1 MSDISN
7 NDDGTLLLE
16 LGIEPNEDEF
26 RKATLLLEDLRGHLD
41 DFSLNIDL
49 GSLLSG
55 LRTASTVLKG
65 IVDMWNALEN
75 KALDVS
81 FSTSD
86 YLPYNISPG
95 QRQNIKNRLD
105 ESKVAAHFGVTSDN
119 VLKTLDSIISTQGSV
134 MNMGKLNDTDA
145 IALQELGNLLGN
157 VQLQGS
163 NLSGLFTDNTTSY
176 VYETITGA
184 LADAYRLAYS
194 KPEGSSERQRILQ
207 YIKKV
212 EETPFV
218 SPEVSHYISFMTE
231 PNSPDY
237 AHSGNPIY
245 RFFNSGVEDEGVYIQ
260 KLNKEGV
267 RAAANSEDLATTMS
281 EIKESVNREFVVLF
295 NMLAEGITLPI
306 TTTVQSITD
315 VMSKKKMNAA
325 PAIEAFNL
333 GGLEKFT
340 RSFQGT
346 NNLSLSSL
354 DKSTIGALASHY
366 GLSSNWVENQ
376 DMGARVTSILST
388 MDSKDPLSTELA
400 FYELM
405 RLSSSNYEDAAKDLT
420 AYAMEGI
427 SRKYGKSQ
435 FYKKKQT
442 SKEYWN
448 AIANSMIDPNSQF
461 YIGNGGFLDVYS
473 MMYKNEILTEKEFLD
488 TMGEAFKN
496 TKMKEMGKFLGYQGE
511 TDITDAKVVKD
522 KTTNTF
528 KLEVT
533 IKDAKTG
540 EERKGTY
547 TSDQLIDGIKA
558 NF

>member
-16 LGIEPNEDEF
+16 LGVSADENSF
-26 RKATLLLEDLRGHLD
+26 DNARRLLEDLRGDMD
-41 DFSLNIDL
+41 DLSFDMDL
-49 GSLLSG
+49 GSFLSG
-55 LRTASTVLKG
+55 LRTAATVLKG

-75 KALDVS
+75 KALDIS
-81 FSTSD
+81 FSTND

-95 QRQNIKNRLD
+95 QRQNIENRLN
-105 ESKVAAHFGVTSDN
+105 ESKVAAHFGVTSEN

-157 VQLQGS
+157 SQLQGS
-163 NLSGLFTDNTTSY
+163 NLSKFFTDNTTSY

-194 KPEGSSERQRILQ
+194 KPEGSAERQRILQ

-237 AHSGNPIY
+237 AHSGNPVY
-245 RFFNSGVEDEGVYIQ
+245 RFFNSGVEDEGVYMN
-260 KLNKEGV
+260 KLNKAGV

-281 EIKESVNREFVVLF
+281 EIKESVNGGILFLF
-295 NMLAEGITLPI
+295 NSLAEEMVLPI

-315 VMSKKKMNAA
+315 VMSKKKMNGA
-325 PAIEAFNL
+325 PAIEAFHL
-333 GGLEKFT
+333 GGLDKFT

-346 NNLSLSSL
+346 TKTTLFSL
-354 DKSTIGALASHY
+354 DKSTLGALASHY

-376 DMGARVTSILST
+376 DMGARVNSILST
-388 MDSKDPLSTELA
+388 MDSKDPLSTELT

-405 RLSSSNYEDAAKDLT
+405 RLSSSNYEDASKDLT
-420 AYAMEGI
+420 AFAMEGI

-435 FYKKKQT
+435 FKKKHQT
-442 SKEYWN
+442 GKEYWN

-473 MMYKNEILTEKEFLD
+473 MMYKNEIMTEKEFLD

-533 IKDAKTG
+533 IKDTKTG

-547 TSDQLIDGIKA
+547 TSDQLVNGIKA

>member
-16 LGIEPNEDEF
+16 LGIEPDEDEF
-26 RKATLLLEDLRGHLD
+26 RKATLLLEDLRKHLD

-81 FSTSD
+81 FSTND
-86 YLPYNISPG
+86 YLPYNITPG
-95 QRQNIKNRLD
+95 QRQNIENRLS

-119 VLKTLDSIISTQGSV
+119 VLKTLDNIIATQGNV
-134 MNMGKLNDTDA
+134 TNMGKLNDTDA

-157 VQLQGS
+157 PQLQA
-163 NLSGLFTDNTTSY
+163 NGLRGFFTDSTTSY

-194 KPEGSSERQRILQ
+194 KPEGSAERQRILQ
-207 YIKKV
+207 YIKNV
-212 EETPFV
+212 EKTPFV
-218 SPEVSHYISFMTE
+218 SPEVSRYISFMTE

-237 AHSGNPIY
+237 AHSGNPVY
-245 RFFNSGVEDEGVYIQ
+245 RFFNSGVEDEGVYINRI
-260 KLNKEGV
+260 NKAGV

-281 EIKESVNREFVVLF
+281 EIKESVNGEILTLF
-295 NMLAEGITLPI
+295 NLLVEEVSLPL

-315 VMSKKKMNAA
+315 VLSKKKMNAA
-325 PAIEAFNL
+325 PALEAYNL

-346 NNLSLSSL
+346 TKATLVGL
-354 DKSTIGALASHY
+354 DKSTTGALASHF

-376 DMGARVTSILST
+376 DMGARVNSILST
-388 MDSKDPLSTELA
+388 MKSSDPLSTELT

-405 RLSSSNYEDAAKDLT
+405 RLSSSNYEDASKDLT

-435 FYKKKQT
+435 FKKKHQT
-442 SKEYWN
+442 GQEYWS

-461 YIGNGGFLDVYS
+461 YIGNSGFLDVYS

-511 TDITDAKVVKD
+511 TDIVDYNVVKD

-533 IKDAKTG
+533 IRDTKTG

-547 TSDQLIDGIKA
+547 TSDQLVNGIKA